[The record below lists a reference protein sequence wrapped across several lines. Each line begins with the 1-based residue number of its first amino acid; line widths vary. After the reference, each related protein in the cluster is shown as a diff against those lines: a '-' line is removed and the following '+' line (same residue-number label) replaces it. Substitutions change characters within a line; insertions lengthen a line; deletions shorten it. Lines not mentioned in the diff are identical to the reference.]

1 MASIAMTVS
10 PCPPRESLK
19 RGRMVSSPIDGPFPI
34 LNEEGAR
41 MIKRRCF
48 QQEMTGEDDLPKYSQ
63 RQFEYLEQVKQAE
76 LNRLRTECEQIILRK
91 DKDIQNMH
99 AEYDRLREMTMAQAK
114 ELEKVHGENK
124 ILRRAVAIQN
134 QQKEEATQENT
145 MLKQLTHQAAEHIKR
160 LEQTNYALR
169 VHLQT
174 NFLLSLNYELI
185 FLMLPVPHKLAP
197 NNRTKHIPASL
208 DIT

>member
-48 QQEMTGEDDLPKYSQ
+48 QQEMTSEDDLPKYSQ

-76 LNRLRTECEQIILRK
+76 LNRLRYAALFDVRIVMTVPLAVEPNANRLSFVKTRTSKTCTLNTIDCAKCLWHKQRNLKKCMAKTKSCAVQSPSRTNKRK
-91 DKDIQNMH
+91 KLH
-99 AEYDRLREMTMAQAK
+99 K
-114 ELEKVHGENK
+114 K
-124 ILRRAVAIQN
+124 ILC
-134 QQKEEATQENT
+134 
-145 MLKQLTHQAAEHIKR
+145 
-160 LEQTNYALR
+160 
-169 VHLQT
+169 
-174 NFLLSLNYELI
+174 
-185 FLMLPVPHKLAP
+185 
-197 NNRTKHIPASL
+197 
-208 DIT
+208 